1 MQRLLLFISCLLM
14 FVGSAAESNAQ
25 TKPRDRIRDNIRERR
40 EARQAQVLTDE
51 ALALYKQGKMALATE
66 KVEQALLLDNHND
79 RALILSAEIAYR
91 QGRHEGA
98 IVQAEKALRI
108 NYRSPRAHFIMG
120 MSLVAKGKP
129 LAGFDHLRKSA
140 NLLPPGADLEEAR
153 TVLARLKTQHPAL
166 FARAVSTPASTDVA
180 APASIAS
187 AVGSEV
193 VSAAKPR
200 LAVFTF
206 ENAGAVDST
215 MKWGEAISEMLTTAL
230 INCHRFKVIERAQL
244 DKVLQ
249 EQALAQSGALD
260 SETAV
265 VVGKI
270 MGLDGVVVGS
280 LSQLASVYEADAR
293 LLNVETGE
301 AIAAASGRAASAD
314 QLRNIAERVA
324 GSFATHAHEVP
335 ARAAPADSTR

>member
-1 MQRLLLFISCLLM
+1 MQKRVVFFSCVLFFAGM
-14 FVGSAAESNAQ
+14 AAQSAAQ

-40 EARQAQVLTDE
+40 EARQSQVLTDE
-51 ALALYKQGKMALATE
+51 ALALYKQGKIALAAE

-79 RALILSAEIAYR
+79 RALMLSAEIAYR
-91 QGRHEGA
+91 QGRHEVA
-98 IVQAEKALRI
+98 LVQAEKALRI

-120 MSLVAKGKP
+120 MSLVATGKP

-166 FARAVSTPASTDVA
+166 FTRRVSTPVSTEVA
-180 APASIAS
+180 AG
-187 AVGSEV
+187 AVGSEAA
-193 VSAAKPR
+193 SAVKPR

-215 MKWGEAISEMLTTAL
+215 MKWSEAISEMLTTAL
-230 INCHRFKVIERAQL
+230 INCQRFKVIERAQL

-249 EQALAQSGALD
+249 EQALGQSGALD

-270 MGLDGVVVGS
+270 MGLDGVVIGS

-293 LLNVETGE
+293 ILNVETGE
-301 AIAAASGRAASAD
+301 AITAASGRAASAD
-314 QLRNIAERVA
+314 QLRNIAESVA
-324 GSFATHAHEVP
+324 GNFATHAHEVP
-335 ARAAPADSTR
+335 VRATASDSTR